1 MTGVLGTKVAAPQQY
16 APDILERIDRHSGR
30 EGIDNASGYVSS
42 GHDIWHCYELSWLLP
57 GENVS
62 YLVGALTIP
71 ASSAY
76 TVESKSLK
84 LYLNSLNAHEFV
96 SDEAA
101 VSCVEADLSAL
112 TGAKVTLTTTD
123 PSALNL
129 STVPL
134 SDVQITPRDTKG
146 TEIYRC
152 SGFRSLCPVTAQP
165 DWASLCI
172 EMSAAAYDQREVERA
187 IASLRNHQGFHEQ
200 CVEDLYSRLE
210 NALLPAEL
218 HVVGFFQRRGGV
230 DITPWRSSAALPP
243 CLTRLYEQ

>member
-30 EGIDNASGYVSS
+30 EGIDNASRYVST

-62 YLVGALTIP
+62 YLVGALIIP

-84 LYLNSLNAHEFV
+84 LYLNSLNAHEFD

-101 VSCVEADLSAL
+101 VSCVEADLSTL

-123 PSALNL
+123 PSALNV

-146 TEIYRC
+146 TEIYR
-152 SGFRSLCPVTAQP
+152 
-165 DWASLCI
+165 
-172 EMSAAAYDQREVERA
+172 
-187 IASLRNHQGFHEQ
+187 
-200 CVEDLYSRLE
+200 
-210 NALLPAEL
+210 
-218 HVVGFFQRRGGV
+218 
-230 DITPWRSSAALPP
+230 
-243 CLTRLYEQ
+243 